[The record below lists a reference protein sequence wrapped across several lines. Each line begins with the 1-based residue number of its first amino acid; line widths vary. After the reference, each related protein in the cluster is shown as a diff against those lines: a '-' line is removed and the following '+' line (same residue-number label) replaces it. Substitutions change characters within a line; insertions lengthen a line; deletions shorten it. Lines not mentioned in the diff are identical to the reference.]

1 MYKLTDYLH
10 HIYLILISLENLLLL
25 TVIERLIFLY
35 IVEPTHLTFLIL
47 NSDIILFRI
56 YNII

>member
-25 TVIERLIFLY
+25 TVIERLTFLY
-35 IVEPTHLTFLIL
+35 IVEPTHLIFLTFKLRHNFVSNL
-47 NSDIILFRI
+47 
-56 YNII
+56 